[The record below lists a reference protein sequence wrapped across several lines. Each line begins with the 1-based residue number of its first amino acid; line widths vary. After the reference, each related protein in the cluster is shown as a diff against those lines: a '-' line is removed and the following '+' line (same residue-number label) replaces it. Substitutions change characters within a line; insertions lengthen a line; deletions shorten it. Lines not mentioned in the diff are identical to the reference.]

1 MNESI
6 LENITLSKNGGG
18 YTMEQV
24 HEAAK
29 KANAHEFILANEDGY
44 PHILH
49 LHHHLLLLSLFL
61 IQTSQFLLLFFP
73 SCPSFS
79 FVFCDD
85 EEIQYTCGRKWIPTE
100 WRPKTKVG

>member
-29 KANAHEFILANEDGY
+29 KANAHDFILANEDGY

-49 LHHHLLLLSLFL
+49 LHHHLL
-61 IQTSQFLLLFFP
+61 
-73 SCPSFS
+73 
-79 FVFCDD
+79 
-85 EEIQYTCGRKWIPTE
+85 
-100 WRPKTKVG
+100 